1 MAKSSKKS
9 PPPPLNPSVP
19 AHTHRYF
26 QQLRKTGVH
35 GTTISEVARTL
46 IYDQIKYLLK
56 KGALRWEYDEGDD
69 EDSGRDTN

>member
-1 MAKSSKKS
+1 MADSPKKS
-9 PPPPLNPSVP
+9 PAALNPSIP

-35 GTTISEVARTL
+35 GTTVSEVARIL

-56 KGALRWEYDEGDD
+56 KGVIRLEYDEDVSG
-69 EDSGRDTN
+69 DSGEDTN